1 MIGGASLFAC
11 ISFSFFFSLSLCLVS
26 TTVFLKASR
35 ASEINSNAFLSRRI
49 LKVLQRTTAFS
60 RGTLTSFAPSLSLF
74 ACSICL
80 HRSCVHSRRSRR
92 GRRDARRLLVG
103 AFSQLW
109 KAVGASGLFKALTH
123 KRISLKERV
132 DHVPF
137 LAGLFTSSNGSLCLD
152 FRKL

>member
-26 TTVFLKASR
+26 TTVFLKSSR

-60 RGTLTSFAPSLSLF
+60 RGTLTSFAPSLSL
-74 ACSICL
+74 S
-80 HRSCVHSRRSRR
+80 SRALSVY
-92 GRRDARRLLVG
+92 AAVVFTPG
-103 AFSQLW
+103 AAVAGGVMLGVSSLAHFLNCG

-137 LAGLFTSSNGSLCLD
+137 LAGLFTAS
-152 FRKL
+152 K